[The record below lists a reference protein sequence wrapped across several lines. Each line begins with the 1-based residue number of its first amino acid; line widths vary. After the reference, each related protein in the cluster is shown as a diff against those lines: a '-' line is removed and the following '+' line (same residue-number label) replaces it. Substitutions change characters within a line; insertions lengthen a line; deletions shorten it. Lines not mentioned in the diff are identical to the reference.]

1 MEQKF
6 EAKTFVTCYK
16 CPKCTSGTLNPVT
29 CAVPVPPS
37 GIVTTYEH
45 KCNTPTC
52 GHTMTLDKMYPFF
65 SYELIMPV
73 QQS

>member
-6 EAKTFVTCYK
+6 EVKTFVTYYK
-16 CPKCTSGTLNPVT
+16 CPKCTSGNLIAN

-37 GIVTTYEH
+37 GVVTSYPHE
-45 KCNTPTC
+45 CNSPAC
-52 GHTMTLDKMYPFF
+52 RYSMTLDKMYPFF
-65 SYELIMPV
+65 SYEPTMPV